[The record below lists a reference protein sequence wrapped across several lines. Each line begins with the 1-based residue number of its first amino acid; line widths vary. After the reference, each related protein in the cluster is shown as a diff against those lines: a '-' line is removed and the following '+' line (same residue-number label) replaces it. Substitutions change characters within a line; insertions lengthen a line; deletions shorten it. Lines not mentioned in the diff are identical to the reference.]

1 MCRLRAWIV
10 HRELEV
16 NQLALKRNKKAKT
29 SDHKRKLV
37 TINNSKSPIAE
48 QYRTIRTNIEFS
60 SVDGEM
66 KTILIT
72 SSGPGEGKSTTA
84 SNLAVVFAQQG
95 KRVLLIDADLRKP
108 TAHYTFN
115 LTNTFGLT
123 SVLTKQMDLAEAAT
137 ATNEENLFILP
148 SGPIPPNPAEV
159 LGSKAM
165 EELLSKSAEN
175 FDFVLFDAPPM
186 LAVADPQI
194 LANKVDGTILVVSSG
209 TTEIEQAVKA
219 KELLHNSK
227 SKLLGAVLNNKKVEN
242 AHYYYYYSH
251 K

>member
-1 MCRLRAWIV
+1 MIP
-10 HRELEV
+10 
-16 NQLALKRNKKAKT
+16 LALKKNKKMKT

-37 TINNSKSPIAE
+37 TKHNSKSPIAE

-60 SVDGEM
+60 AVDGEM
-66 KTILIT
+66 RTIMVT

-95 KRVLLIDADLRKP
+95 KRVLLVDADLRKP

-123 SVLTKQMDLAEAAT
+123 NVLTKQMDLLEAAA
-137 ATNEENLFILP
+137 ATDEKNLFVLP

-159 LGSKAM
+159 MGSNAM
-165 EELLSKSAEN
+165 GEFLSEAARN
-175 FDFVLFDAPPM
+175 FDCVLFDTPPM

-209 TTEIEQAVKA
+209 TTEVEQAVKA
-219 KELLHNSK
+219 KELLQHTK
-227 SKLLGAVLNNKKVEN
+227 SKLLGAVLNNKKVQN

>member
-1 MCRLRAWIV
+1 
-10 HRELEV
+10 V
-16 NQLALKRNKKAKT
+16 NPLALKKNKKAKT

-37 TINNSKSPIAE
+37 TKHNSKSPIAE

-60 SVDGEM
+60 AVDGEM
-66 KTILIT
+66 KTIMVT

-95 KRVLLIDADLRKP
+95 KKVLLVDADLRKP

-123 SVLTKQMDLAEAAT
+123 SVLTKQMDLAEAAA
-137 ATNEENLFILP
+137 ATDEENLFILP

-159 LGSKAM
+159 LGSRAM
-165 EELLSKSAEN
+165 EEFLSAATDH
-175 FDFVLFDAPPM
+175 FDFVLFDTPPM

-194 LANKVDGTILVVSSG
+194 LANKVDGAILVVSSG

-219 KELLHNSK
+219 KELLQNAK